1 MQNENKIKKDKIVY
15 WMIFSHFRFSQH
27 VKIDW
32 KIKNLQARIVKNL
45 QQASMKTITFKSVI
59 GLKSRYKS

>member
-1 MQNENKIKKDKIVY
+1 MQNENTIKTDNF
-15 WMIFSHFRFSQH
+15 FSFSFFIAC
-27 VKIDW
+27 KNDW

-45 QQASMKTITFKSVI
+45 QQASTKTITFKSVI

>member
-1 MQNENKIKKDKIVY
+1 MQNENKIKTDKIVY

>member
-1 MQNENKIKKDKIVY
+1 MQNENKIKTDKIVY
-15 WMIFSHFRFSQH
+15 QMIFSHFRFSQH